1 MIDRFLLPLQHRMLA
16 PPARLLSA
24 RGVMADQVTLT
35 GLALGAMAAL
45 LIALGVPGPGAVLL
59 LLNRLADGL
68 DGALARATAPT
79 DRGAFLDSAADFLF
93 YASVP
98 LAFALADPARNAL
111 PAAALLA
118 AFVGTGSTFLA
129 FAALAGRRGM
139 VAADYPLKGFY
150 YLGGLTEGT
159 ETILV
164 FLAMAIWPAWFP
176 ALAWVFAT
184 LCLITTASR
193 IRQGWLA
200 FSTPRTSEDER

>member
-16 PPARLLSA
+16 PPARLLAA

-45 LIALGVPGPGAVLL
+45 LIALGVPGPGAVFLM
-59 LLNRLADGL
+59 LNRLADGL
-68 DGALARATAPT
+68 DGALARAIGPT

-118 AFVGTGSTFLA
+118 AFLGTGSTFLA
-129 FAALAGRRGM
+129 FSALAARRGM
-139 VAADYPLKGFY
+139 VATDYPLKGLY

-176 ALAWVFAT
+176 TLAWVFAA

-193 IRQGWLA
+193 IRLGWLA
-200 FSTPRTSEDER
+200 FSTTRTSKDE

>member
-16 PPARLLSA
+16 PPARLLAA

-68 DGALARATAPT
+68 DGALARAIGPT

-118 AFVGTGSTFLA
+118 AFLGTGSTFLA
-129 FAALAGRRGM
+129 FSALAARRGM
-139 VAADYPLKGFY
+139 VATDYPLKGLY

-176 ALAWVFAT
+176 TLAWVFAA

-193 IRQGWLA
+193 IRLGWLA
-200 FSTPRTSEDER
+200 FSTTRTSKDE

>member
-16 PPARLLSA
+16 PPARLLAA

-68 DGALARATAPT
+68 DGALARAIGPT

-118 AFVGTGSTFLA
+118 AFLGTGSTFLA
-129 FAALAGRRGM
+129 FAALAARRGM
-139 VAADYPLKGFY
+139 VATDYPLKGLY

-176 ALAWVFAT
+176 TLAWVFAA

-193 IRQGWLA
+193 IRLGWLA
-200 FSTPRTSEDER
+200 FSTTRTSKDE

>member
-1 MIDRFLLPLQHRMLA
+1 MIDRFLLPFQHRMLA
-16 PPARLLSA
+16 PPARLLAA

-59 LLNRLADGL
+59 MLNRLADGL
-68 DGALARATAPT
+68 DGALARAIGPT

-118 AFVGTGSTFLA
+118 AFLGTGSTFLA
-129 FAALAGRRGM
+129 FAALAARRGM
-139 VAADYPLKGFY
+139 VATDYPLKGLY

-176 ALAWVFAT
+176 TLAWVFAA

-193 IRQGWLA
+193 IRLGWLA
-200 FSTPRTSEDER
+200 FSTTRTSKDE